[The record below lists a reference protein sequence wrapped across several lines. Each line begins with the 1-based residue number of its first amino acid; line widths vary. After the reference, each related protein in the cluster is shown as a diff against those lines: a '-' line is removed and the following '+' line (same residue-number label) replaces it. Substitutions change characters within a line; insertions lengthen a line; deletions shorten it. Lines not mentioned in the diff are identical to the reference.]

1 MNTLN
6 EQGYID
12 APLRA
17 NGERNNE
24 GFNKIIC
31 SHFRLANGSE
41 RSVLNNL
48 KDSRIT
54 PDNQFKIIMDKL
66 PKRR

>member
-1 MNTLN
+1 MDTLN
-6 EQGYID
+6 EKGYID

-24 GFNKIIC
+24 AFNKIIG
-31 SHFRLANGSE
+31 SHFRLADGSE

-54 PDNQFKIIMDKL
+54 PDNQFKITMDKL
-66 PKRR
+66 PKKR